1 MTGKET
7 VDWEIVPWSTLT
19 ASAILLLGK
28 NILAQVYIY
37 LRYLSLVKMTLT
49 FESVDV
55 LLGHVLFET
64 VDVNCFLL
72 KRCSLVCLL
81 MSPIF
86 L

>member
-37 LRYLSLVKMTLT
+37 LSYLSLVKMTLT
-49 FESVDV
+49 FGSVDV
-55 LLGHVLFET
+55 LGHVLFES

-81 MSPIF
+81 RSPIF
-86 L
+86 